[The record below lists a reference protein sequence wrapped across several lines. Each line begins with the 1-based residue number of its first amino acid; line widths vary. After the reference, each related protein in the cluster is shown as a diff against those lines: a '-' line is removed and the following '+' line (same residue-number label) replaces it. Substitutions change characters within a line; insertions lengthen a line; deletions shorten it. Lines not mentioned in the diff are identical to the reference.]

1 MPNYVSVTVR
11 VSGSTDVAHLA
22 FAPGWTPAMVPAPA
36 RVYQYTGN
44 GAWPGNAGSA
54 WRFRDIQWRT
64 QPTYLQ
70 ELYAPQLP
78 AQHAQCDRPP
88 APIAPNDPRER
99 QELMRV
105 AGGIL
110 LRMEQPM
117 SSDEVVQS
125 IGVIESLM
133 RRVAY
138 LQDGASIGA
147 QMAFSE
153 SLHSTLCQLHK
164 MLMAL

>member
-1 MPNYVSVTVR
+1 
-11 VSGSTDVAHLA
+11 
-22 FAPGWTPAMVPAPA
+22 MVPAPA
-36 RVYQYTGN
+36 RAYQYEGN
-44 GAWPGNAGSA
+44 GAWPGNAGGA
-54 WRFRDIQWRT
+54 WRFRNIQWRT

-70 ELYAPQLP
+70 ELYTPQLP
-78 AQHAQCDRPP
+78 AQHTQCDHQHT
-88 APIAPNDPRER
+88 PIAPTDPRER

-133 RRVAY
+133 SRAAY
-138 LQDGASIGA
+138 LQDGASVRA
-147 QMAFSE
+147 QRAFGE
-153 SLHSTLCQLHK
+153 SLCSTLRQLHK
-164 MLMAL
+164 MLLDLQCSGTS